1 MTAPDTQTPKP
12 LRADARRNRER
23 IIEAARTVFA
33 ERGVEA
39 QMDDVAREAGVG
51 VGTVYRHF
59 PHKEALLGELVAAEV
74 PRLRRQR
81 RARPRGRGPV
91 GGLRGA
97 AARQR
102 GAVRARRR
110 HPGGARAHAR
120 RPGGCADAEFQRL
133 DALANQ
139 LVARAQAAGVLRPDF
154 AVAEIPMLMSGLYST
169 MAVSGYDWH
178 RHLEIILDGLRA

>member
-39 QMDDVAREAGVG
+39 QMDDVACEAGVG

-59 PHKEALLGELVAAEV
+59 PNKEALLGELVAAKFRTFGDNAERALEV
-74 PRLRRQR
+74 EDPWEAFAGLLRANGEICVRDIGIQEALSRTPEAWRL
-81 RARPRGRGPV
+81 
-91 GGLRGA
+91 
-97 AARQR
+97 
-102 GAVRARRR
+102 
-110 HPGGARAHAR
+110 
-120 RPGGCADAEFQRL
+120 AEPEYERL

-139 LVARAQAAGVLRPDF
+139 LVARAQEAGVLRQDF
-154 AVAEIPMLMSGLYST
+154 TVAEIPMLMSGLYST

>member
-1 MTAPDTQTPKP
+1 MTTPDTQTPKP

-23 IIEAARTVFA
+23 IIQAARTVFA
-33 ERGVEA
+33 ERGSEG
-39 QMDDVAREAGVG
+39 QMDDIAREAGVG

-59 PHKEALLGELVAAEV
+59 PHKEALLGELVAAKFRAFGDNAERALEV
-74 PRLRRQR
+74 EDPWEAFAGLLRANAELCVRDIGVQEALSRTPDVWRLAQ
-81 RARPRGRGPV
+81 P
-91 GGLRGA
+91 
-97 AARQR
+97 
-102 GAVRARRR
+102 
-110 HPGGARAHAR
+110 
-120 RPGGCADAEFQRL
+120 EFERL

-139 LVARAQAAGVLRPDF
+139 LVARAQEAGVLRQDF